1 MGRLDQARRTKHIL
15 QEVHIA
21 EDHVLLQELLS
32 TMLSRTLRLSKQLRS
47 SQATAVGCSYLRGS
61 FASQSEAFADEADQ
75 FVKAAA
81 KLKGKP
87 DRAAQVKAFAESKE
101 AARRIAEKMS
111 GEAIDWQ
118 KEETKARNNLKRK
131 MMEWGKCIVPCCQHS
146 TIWLIV
152 SCIMPAEMCSCQM
165 HTTCTTPSPC
175 YADAGLCMCSP

>member
-1 MGRLDQARRTKHIL
+1 
-15 QEVHIA
+15 
-21 EDHVLLQELLS
+21 
-32 TMLSRTLRLSKQLRS
+32 MLSHALRFSKQLTR
-47 SQATAVGCSYLRGS
+47 SQAAAVGCSYLRRGL
-61 FASQSEAFADEADQ
+61 ATQSEAFAEEADQ

-131 MMEWGKCIVPCCQHS
+131 MMEWGMCTVCALSVDQCCKA
-146 TIWLIV
+146 
-152 SCIMPAEMCSCQM
+152 C
-165 HTTCTTPSPC
+165 
-175 YADAGLCMCSP
+175 

>member
-1 MGRLDQARRTKHIL
+1 MRL
-15 QEVHIA
+15 A
-21 EDHVLLQELLS
+21 EDHVFLQELLLN
-32 TMLSRTLRLSKQLRS
+32 MLSHTIRLSKQLRS
-47 SQATAVGCSYLRGS
+47 SQAAVCCSYLRSG

-131 MMEWGKCIVPCCQHS
+131 MMEWGK
-146 TIWLIV
+146 
-152 SCIMPAEMCSCQM
+152 
-165 HTTCTTPSPC
+165 
-175 YADAGLCMCSP
+175 

>member
-1 MGRLDQARRTKHIL
+1 
-15 QEVHIA
+15 
-21 EDHVLLQELLS
+21 
-32 TMLSRTLRLSKQLRS
+32 MLSHMFRLSKQLRS
-47 SQATAVGCSYLRGS
+47 SQAAAVGCSYLRS
-61 FASQSEAFADEADQ
+61 NFASQSEAFANEADQ

-131 MMEWGKCIVPCCQHS
+131 MMEWGKAHGACLLTLS
-146 TIWLIV
+146 TQYKL
-152 SCIMPAEMCSCQM
+152 A
-165 HTTCTTPSPC
+165 
-175 YADAGLCMCSP
+175 L

>member
-1 MGRLDQARRTKHIL
+1 
-15 QEVHIA
+15 
-21 EDHVLLQELLS
+21 
-32 TMLSRTLRLSKQLRS
+32 MLSHMFRLSKQLRS
-47 SQATAVGCSYLRGS
+47 SQAAAVGCSYLRS
-61 FASQSEAFADEADQ
+61 NFASQSEAFANEADQ

-131 MMEWGKCIVPCCQHS
+131 MMEWGKRMVPFC
-146 TIWLIV
+146 
-152 SCIMPAEMCSCQM
+152 
-165 HTTCTTPSPC
+165 
-175 YADAGLCMCSP
+175 